1 MPLAIGT
8 DIVSRAL
15 VATLLLAALVI
26 EAGSSGSWAAA
37 LIGLVAPDLALAGG
51 AGRGLAPGQIHRR
64 AVGAYNAV
72 HRWWPP
78 LALLA
83 VAAVTGPPALLA
95 GSLAWAAHVAVDR
108 ACGYGLRD
116 ADGFQR

>member
-1 MPLAIGT
+1 MTTNLLWRAIPA
-8 DIVSRAL
+8 V
-15 VATLLLAALVI
+15 LLLAALVI
-26 EAGSSGSWAAA
+26 EAGGSGHWEAAVA
-37 LIGLVAPDLALAGG
+37 GLVAPDLALIAG
-51 AGRGLAPGQIHRR
+51 AARGLAPGQIHPR

-83 VAAVTGPPALLA
+83 VTAVTGPPALFA
-95 GSLAWAAHVAVDR
+95 GALAWAAHVAVDR

-116 ADGFQR
+116 ANGFQR